1 MDDKKG
7 GGLGPVRTIILIV
20 AIGVFCYSAYQLFT
34 MYRGYKAADDEYSE
48 LAESFTK
55 PVAGAGGSS
64 AVSVETIAESAAAD
78 VLSDGESA
86 GAETLSG
93 DAGIVGSSD
102 ENTGSGVENADGA
115 AGAVSGADSQSDAA
129 DADSGADSQSGA
141 AGTDSSAESKSVAA
155 SADSSA
161 ESRSGASSAD
171 SQSSAESQSG
181 AASADSSADS
191 QSSAAGKSGS
201 AAGKNSS
208 AADQKSGTAGKNS
221 GTQAAASGKNG
232 KHAPLKVV
240 TATPAEKMLIE
251 DAKAPLEVDWK
262 ELKEINP
269 EVVGWIYI
277 DGQDNISYPVCRAD
291 NNEFYLHQTFRK
303 QYLYAG
309 SIFEDY
315 HNKPD
320 FADPNTIVYGHNMK
334 NGSMF
339 GMLKYMNDQKKYDEH
354 PFFWILTPDGNYRY
368 HIFSIFTTG
377 AESDTYTLYTQNGPE
392 FLAWE
397 EKMQKQSNVKNKV
410 PLSKSD
416 KTVILSTCTSD
427 SSVRCVVIGKCVSST
442 RPKRKAATGP
452 TMVTPTTPTAAP
464 EA

>member
-55 PVAGAGGSS
+55 PVAGAAGSS

-93 DAGIVGSSD
+93 DAGIVGSGD
-102 ENTGSGVENADGA
+102 ENTGSGAENPDGA
-115 AGAVSGADSQSDAA
+115 AGAVSGADSQSGAA

-155 SADSSA
+155 SEDSSA

-171 SQSSAESQSG
+171 SSAESQSG
-181 AASADSSADS
+181 ATGTDSSAES

-240 TATPAEKMLIE
+240 TATPAEKLLIE

-277 DGQDNISYPVCRAD
+277 DGQNSISYPVCRAD

-334 NGSMF
+334 NGAMF
-339 GMLKYMNDQKKYDEH
+339 GRLDSFAALNFMKMHPLARFDTIYENRLYVPFAAFTASMKPGDSHYFDVRQFVFDETRFELFTLKMISRSALKLPVDVRYGDKLLLLVTCDYTNREGRFILALRRLRPDE
-354 PFFWILTPDGNYRY
+354 DEQ
-368 HIFSIFTTG
+368 SIRALFAG
-377 AESDTYTLYTQNGPE
+377 L
-392 FLAWE
+392 
-397 EKMQKQSNVKNKV
+397 
-410 PLSKSD
+410 
-416 KTVILSTCTSD
+416 
-427 SSVRCVVIGKCVSST
+427 
-442 RPKRKAATGP
+442 
-452 TMVTPTTPTAAP
+452 
-464 EA
+464 